1 MAMQE
6 TLACVINMHGESVDE
21 ESSYQFFGRRN
32 LNGIPMRT
40 PGSCA
45 NLPWIEIQFQDMET
59 HASNMEKMLRTEMYN
74 LDWSKK
80 ILQQNNEKYHQ
91 LKKLVGWLGNKRDQL
106 YADNT

>member
-45 NLPWIEIQFQDMET
+45 NLPWIEIQFQDMRCIIWT
-59 HASNMEKMLRTEMYN
+59 GPRRFSSRTMR
-74 LDWSKK
+74 ST
-80 ILQQNNEKYHQ
+80 IS
-91 LKKLVGWLGNKRDQL
+91 LKN
-106 YADNT
+106 